1 MLKIIIK
8 VERNQENQKHARKKY
23 EIKYSIIKEIEIIF
37 EF

>member
-23 EIKYSIIKEIEIIF
+23 ENKIQHN
-37 EF
+37 